1 MPTDQFS
8 VAGRNAIVTGASRG
22 IGEATAKRLA
32 ADGANVAI
40 CSRTQADVDAVAE
53 AIEAEGG
60 TALAVECNI
69 RDADAVDRLVE
80 ETVSTFGGV
89 DLVVNN
95 AGGEFTAPFEEIS
108 ENGWQ
113 AVVDLNLNGTV
124 RVIQAAGEYM
134 RENGGGD
141 IINVSSVNGQRA
153 APTESHYG
161 ASKAAL
167 INLTETVAAEWA
179 EHEIRVNCVAPGLV
193 QTEGV
198 AAVLGVDESNLPER
212 EEVDRR
218 IARPIEI
225 ADVVQFLASTGSSFM
240 NGETVTA
247 KGVPPTEQTSDF
259 V

>member
-8 VAGRNAIVTGASRG
+8 VDGRNAIVTGASRG

-32 ADGANVAI
+32 ADGASVAI
-40 CSRTQADVDAVAE
+40 CSRTQEDVDEVA
-53 AIEAEGG
+53 ADIEADGG
-60 TALAVECNI
+60 TALAVECDI
-69 RDADAVDRLVE
+69 RESEDVQQLVD
-80 ETVSTFGGV
+80 ETVAEFGGV

-108 ENGWQ
+108 EGGWE

-124 RVIQAAGEYM
+124 RVTQAAGAYM

-179 EHEIRVNCVAPGLV
+179 DYDIRVNCVAPGLV

-198 AAVLGVDESNLPER
+198 AAVLGVDESDLPER

-218 IARPIEI
+218 IARPVEI
-225 ADVVQFLASTGSSFM
+225 ADVIQFLASTGSSFM

-247 KGVPPTEQTSDF
+247 KGVPPTEKASD
-259 V
+259 VV